1 MADLESRVDKLEG
14 RASSIEVTVEKL
26 SQKMDDF
33 ISEMKD
39 FKTEMRD
46 RDNQR
51 AAEIARADEKFEK
64 LREKH
69 ESDMHEINKKIDDK
83 FDSLSKEIRS
93 MAMTTIFGVGAIII
107 AVMGF
112 SWAIF
117 APSNSAPVQ
126 IQQTPAQTTQIQTAQ

>member
-14 RASSIEVTVEKL
+14 RVSSIEVTVEKL
-26 SQKMDDF
+26 SQKVDDF
-33 ISEMKD
+33 IGEMKD

-51 AAEIARADEKFEK
+51 AAEIARADAKIEQ
-64 LREKH
+64 LREQH
-69 ESDMHEINKKIDDK
+69 NADMKEIT
-83 FDSLSKEIRS
+83 KEIRTMS
-93 MAMTTIFGVGAIII
+93 ITTIFGVGAIVV

-126 IQQTPAQTTQIQTAQ
+126 IQQPPAQTAQIQTVP

>member
-1 MADLESRVDKLEG
+1 MADLESRVDKLEENQN
-14 RASSIEVTVEKL
+14 RM
-26 SQKMDDF
+26 KMDIDVWAARVDAF
-33 ISEMKD
+33 IQEMKD

-51 AAEIARADEKFEK
+51 AAEIARTDAKIEQLRTQHNADMK
-64 LREKH
+64 
-69 ESDMHEINKKIDDK
+69 EIT
-83 FDSLSKEIRS
+83 KEIRS

>member
-1 MADLESRVDKLEG
+1 MADLESRVDKLEENQSG
-14 RASSIEVTVEKL
+14 LRTDIDVWAARV
-26 SQKMDDF
+26 DAF
-33 ISEMKD
+33 IQEMKD

-51 AAEIARADEKFEK
+51 AAEIARTDAKIEQLRAQHNADMK
-64 LREKH
+64 
-69 ESDMHEINKKIDDK
+69 EIT
-83 FDSLSKEIRS
+83 KEIRS

>member
-1 MADLESRVDKLEG
+1 MADLESRVDKLETK
-14 RASSIEVTVEKL
+14 ASSIEVTVEKL
-26 SQKMDDF
+26 SQKVDDF
-33 ISEMKD
+33 IAEMKD

-51 AAEIARADEKFEK
+51 AAEIAELRQQHNADVK
-64 LREKH
+64 
-69 ESDMHEINKKIDDK
+69 EINKKIDEK
-83 FDSLSKEIRS
+83 VENISKEIRG
-93 MAMTTIFGVGAIII
+93 MAVATILGVGAIVI

-126 IQQTPAQTTQIQTAQ
+126 IQQPPAQTAQVQTVP

>member
-1 MADLESRVDKLEG
+1 MADLESRVDKLEENQN
-14 RASSIEVTVEKL
+14 RM
-26 SQKMDDF
+26 KMDIDVWAARVDAF
-33 ISEMKD
+33 IQEMKD

>member
-1 MADLESRVDKLEG
+1 MADLESRVDKLETKG
-14 RASSIEVTVEKL
+14 SSIEVTVEKL
-26 SQKMDDF
+26 SQKVDDF
-33 ISEMKD
+33 IAEMKD

-51 AAEIARADEKFEK
+51 AAEIAELRQQHNADVK
-64 LREKH
+64 
-69 ESDMHEINKKIDDK
+69 EINKKIDEK
-83 FDSLSKEIRS
+83 VENISKEIRGI
-93 MAMTTIFGVGAIII
+93 AVATILGVGAIVI

-126 IQQTPAQTTQIQTAQ
+126 IQQPPAPTAQIQTVP